1 MKIRK
6 ILVETDIQE
15 KILWK
20 HGIKREEFENALLEG
35 NPRFFKIK
43 DNLYMAITHYE
54 NYLTILFEY
63 DKTDAIVKTA
73 YKSSDW
79 QIKRYNK
86 K

>member
-6 ILVETDIQE
+6 ILVEIDIQE

-20 HGIKREEFENALLEG
+20 HGVKREDLENALREG
-35 NPRFFKIK
+35 NPRFFKIR
-43 DNLYMAITHYE
+43 DNLYTAVTHFEY
-54 NYLTILFEY
+54 YLTIIFEY
-63 DKTDAIVKTA
+63 YKTDAKIKTA